1 LNLIRVMPAKG
12 AELPMPE
19 YIRAHWKHNHPDEP
33 VEMHYEV
40 LPDRAV
46 PRMVEVFADGRA
58 EADALAWHAPRY
70 PLFQGISLIDG
81 DMPTAAEL
89 RAKTAAESPGMFE
102 IFESTQLEF
111 EKAFRNAKPLIK
123 PKDEVE

>member
-1 LNLIRVMPAKG
+1 MTSREQMQSLTA
-12 AELPMPE
+12 
-19 YIRAHWKHNHPDEP
+19 YIRALWKHDFADEP

-46 PRMVEVFADGRA
+46 PRIVEIFADGRA
-58 EADALAWHAPRY
+58 EADTLESHARRY

-89 RAKTAAESPGMFE
+89 RATTAAESPGEFE
-102 IFESTQLEF
+102 IFESTQIEF
-111 EKAFRNAKPLIK
+111 EVAFRSATPLMN
-123 PKDEVE
+123 PEDENQ

>member
-1 LNLIRVMPAKG
+1 
-12 AELPMPE
+12 MPE
-19 YIRAHWKHNHPDEP
+19 YIRAHWKHDHPGEP
-33 VEMHYEV
+33 VVMHYEV
-40 LPDRAV
+40 LADRAV

-58 EADALAWHAPRY
+58 EADALAWHAHRH

-89 RAKTAAESPGMFE
+89 RAKPAAEPPGMFE

-111 EKAFRNAKPLIK
+111 ETVFRNAIPLIE
-123 PKDEVE
+123 P